1 MSNPLLINFKSK
13 TSVTGARRE
22 SLKAIA
28 DNLGVTETAAVHI
41 AINRLYL
48 KLFHGGAE
56 YDFPTTEQ
64 TKWLNA
70 QVGTVSIAKTQT
82 LADLIGQPAQHE

>member
-1 MSNPLLINFKSK
+1 MSNALLINFKTI

-28 DNLGVTETAAVHI
+28 DHLGVTETAAAHI

-48 KLFHGGAE
+48 QLFHGEAE
-56 YDFPTTEQ
+56 YDFPTAEQ
-64 TKWLNA
+64 LKEIDARLS
-70 QVGTVSIAKTQT
+70 TVKIVKTQS
-82 LADLIGQPAQHE
+82 LADLIG